1 MKAEEL
7 IEAINLKLGDMVKEI
22 AQRKGHVEVLVK
34 PEHLVH
40 AAIAL
45 KELGFDHVK
54 SVTAVDYPKE
64 SKIRVTYHISSY
76 LNEEL
81 SRHLVGLSVDTERQS
96 PVVDSLVRVWR
107 SAELFEREAYE
118 FFGIHFRGHPDL
130 RPLLLI
136 PQLAEKKV
144 LRKDFVVKEEG
155 IYEGPG
161 T

>member
-1 MKAEEL
+1 MKAEDLVEY
-7 IEAINLKLGDMVKEI
+7 IKLKLGELAKEVTM
-22 AQRKGHVEVLVK
+22 RKGHVEILVK
-34 PEHLVH
+34 PEDLVN
-40 AAIAL
+40 AAIIL
-45 KELGFDHVK
+45 RELGFDHVK

-64 SKIRVTYHISSY
+64 SKIRVTYHASSY

-81 SRHLVGLSVDTERQS
+81 SKYIVGLSVDTERQS
-96 PVVDSLVRVWR
+96 PSVDSLVRVWR
-107 SAELFEREAYE
+107 SAELLEREAYE

-136 PQLAEKKV
+136 PELAEKKV